1 MIYDVWHQWRP
12 VVFVERSLGE
22 DGKSM
27 DFFAP
32 ALKHRGQVQ
41 ATDGE
46 HAIRVAKAMGLSS
59 APIVRMT
66 RKAD

>member
-1 MIYDVWHQWRP
+1 MIFDVWHQWRP

-32 ALKHRGQVQ
+32 ALKHRGQVS
-41 ATDGE
+41 AIDGE
-46 HAIRVAKAMGLSS
+46 HAIAIAKAAGMSG
-59 APIVRMT
+59 APIVRQSHG
-66 RKAD
+66 